1 MIYLH
6 FNNLPVIRRARHLKR
21 KLKQIT
27 NLVSIFN
34 MNCTEFASVLY
45 PQFRRLYQV
54 VQMMIK
60 GFQSYG
66 EQNSVFRGQISLKRR
81 GYKSDTGPC
90 STAIV
95 PTLENTC
102 CVLHLSNLFNNQHK
116 ARHFSVFPPQYS
128 PKIGHTAAFQTLNII
143 TNGLMLRFT

>member
-1 MIYLH
+1 MISRDI
-6 FNNLPVIRRARHLKR
+6 FAFQVIRRARHLRR

-102 CVLHLSNLFNNQHK
+102 CVCTCRIFSTISTRPVIFQSFLLSIAQKLDTLLHFK
-116 ARHFSVFPPQYS
+116 R
-128 PKIGHTAAFQTLNII
+128 
-143 TNGLMLRFT
+143 